1 VWGTLFADQALAFA
15 SPGRDADAWWRSDP
29 MIV

>member
-1 VWGTLFADQALAFA
+1 VWATMFADQALAFA